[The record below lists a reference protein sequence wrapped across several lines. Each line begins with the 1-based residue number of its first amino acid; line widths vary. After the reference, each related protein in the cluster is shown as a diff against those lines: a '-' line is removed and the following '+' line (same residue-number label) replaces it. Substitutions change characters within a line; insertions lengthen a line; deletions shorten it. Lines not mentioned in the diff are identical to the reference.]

1 MNGKVCLLS
10 KKWVPTSGNS
20 NDRYSILHGDAR
32 LNPRS
37 QIFCFFKCDTFQNLY
52 FIVKTN
58 EYVIEQ
64 VSGESER
71 DWFDSIETN
80 DAKSNNNECDTEYNI
95 KSINFTANTRISAIL
110 FVIPILDIVNRLVII
125 ILGMKRYG
133 QSTLKHGC
141 FQFCINF
148 DEKFS

>member
-1 MNGKVCLLS
+1 M
-10 KKWVPTSGNS
+10 
-20 NDRYSILHGDAR
+20 
-32 LNPRS
+32 
-37 QIFCFFKCDTFQNLY
+37 Y
-52 FIVKTN
+52 FIVNTN

-125 ILGMKRYG
+125 LGMNNYE

-141 FQFCINF
+141 FQFRINF
-148 DEKFS
+148 DEKIS